1 MKNFK
6 LFAVLF
12 VVALYAT
19 LFFVVITFVD
29 ASNAGLHMT
38 P

>member
-6 LFAVLF
+6 LFAIIFVLAF
-12 VVALYAT
+12 YAT
-19 LFFVVITFVD
+19 IILLVVNFVD

>member
-6 LFAVLF
+6 LFAIILVLAF
-12 VVALYAT
+12 YAT
-19 LFFVVITFVD
+19 IILLVVNFVD